1 MLHITIPSKKQK
13 HGSRE
18 GGPLVPLPGFPGRR
32 RRQDPPPP
40 PPPTPY
46 PGEGEKGE
54 GGGEGQEVNYLTKA
68 IKAAK
73 GRTVDSQ
80 AKS

>member
-1 MLHITIPSKKQK
+1 MEAGKGDRWSP
-13 HGSRE
+13 
-18 GGPLVPLPGFPGRR
+18 FPGSPGGGGGRI
-32 RRQDPPPP
+32 PPLP

-54 GGGEGQEVNYLTKA
+54 GGGEGQEVIYLTKA